1 MLYKSALGVG
11 FQPEKNISMRSTY
24 LHDHGVGWGGD
35 PVVRTPK
42 KGAHGNIGGWM
53 EGERCAGGGVV
64 EQMDG
69 EG

>member
-1 MLYKSALGVG
+1 MPVG
-11 FQPEKNISMRSTY
+11 ERKDT
-24 LHDHGVGWGGD
+24 
-35 PVVRTPK
+35 K
-42 KGAHGNIGGWM
+42 KGAHGNTGGWM